1 MVRPPNQR
9 QPLPRLVLEV
19 PGDRLAGDRQGGDG
33 VKNMKKIVSQ
43 LEAEK
48 KKIAKARDRIRE
60 LLGDVEGMMDSSTR
74 GLEDLE
80 SAIDALSEYV

>member
-1 MVRPPNQR
+1 M
-9 QPLPRLVLEV
+9 
-19 PGDRLAGDRQGGDG
+19 
-33 VKNMKKIVSQ
+33 KNMRKIVSQ

-48 KKIAKARDRIRE
+48 KKIAKARDRIRD
-60 LLGDVEGMMDSSTR
+60 LLSDVEGMLDSSDR

>member
-1 MVRPPNQR
+1 M
-9 QPLPRLVLEV
+9 
-19 PGDRLAGDRQGGDG
+19 
-33 VKNMKKIVSQ
+33 KNMKKIVSQ